1 MSYATAK
8 DIPVD
13 TIPVIDIAP
22 VRAGDAVGTRHVAA
36 QMQQA
41 AGDIGFFYITNH
53 GVDDNLIQETLH
65 VAREFF
71 ELPEIDKR
79 SVKVTPKKRGYIEPS
94 TAKMKGGKKLDFRE
108 TFLWGREFTSETLAT
123 LAEIPLIG
131 PNQWP
136 QALPNMPEVFNNYFE
151 TCVELGRELLRVFAL
166 ALGVESDYFAG
177 RFKHTMARGSALYYP
192 PQPAEMGDDQFGIGP
207 HTDWGVL
214 TLLYQDDVGGLQ
226 VRGRDGK
233 WLTAH
238 PIADT
243 YVVNVGDC
251 LERWTNKHFLSNEHR
266 ALNTSSRVR
275 QALVTFVDPDFD
287 TDIIPIVAAREH
299 AQLPPITCG
308 EQVLASFR
316 NAYGA

>member
-192 PQPAEMGDDQFGIGP
+192 PQPAEMGRRPIWYRTT
-207 HTDWGVL
+207 H
-214 TLLYQDDVGGLQ
+214 GLGRIDSFVSRRCWWSAGTWTRRQ
-226 VRGRDGK
+226 V
-233 WLTAH
+233 
-238 PIADT
+238 AD
-243 YVVNVGDC
+243 
-251 LERWTNKHFLSNEHR
+251 RASHR
-266 ALNTSSRVR
+266 RHLC
-275 QALVTFVDPDFD
+275 
-287 TDIIPIVAAREH
+287 RE
-299 AQLPPITCG
+299 C
-308 EQVLASFR
+308 R
-316 NAYGA
+316 

>member
-1 MSYATAK
+1 MSYATAN
-8 DIPVD
+8 DISVYA
-13 TIPVIDIAP
+13 IPVIDIAS
-22 VRAGDAVGTRHVAA
+22 VRARDAVGTRRVAA

-41 AGDIGFFYITNH
+41 ATEVGFFYIANH
-53 GVDDNLIQETLH
+53 GVDDGLIQETLR

-71 ELPEIDKR
+71 ESPEVDKR
-79 SVKVTPKKRGYIEPS
+79 SVKVTLKKRGYIEPS

-108 TFLWGREFTSETLAT
+108 TFLWGREFTPETLAT
-123 LAEIPLIG
+123 LAEVPLIG

-136 QALPNMPEVFNNYFE
+136 DVVADMPEVFNRYFE

-166 ALGVESDYFAG
+166 ALDVDTEYFAG
-177 RFKHTMARGSALYYP
+177 RFDHTMARGSALYYP
-192 PQPAEMGDDQFGIGP
+192 PQPAEMGEDQFGIGP

-233 WLTAH
+233 WLAAH

-266 ALNTSSRVR
+266 ALNTSSRIR

-287 TDIIPIVAAREH
+287 TDIIPVVAAGEQ
-299 AQLPPITCG
+299 AQFAPITCG
-308 EQVLASFR
+308 EQVLESFR
-316 NAYGA
+316 KAYGA